1 MSDEKGSQ
9 GTSKKS
15 EGVRLEFLDA
25 IRGVAAFIVLIQ
37 HYSEQLFRPTA
48 LAVSPY
54 VNLGRAGVVAFF
66 IVSGFVIPMSI
77 ERRGD
82 LKAFWVSR
90 VFRLYPAYLASMLIF
105 LIGFFVLRD
114 AYNTSGMLGDK
125 PLPEDWRTWLV
136 NFSLLQFFFQ
146 DKIPGVSF
154 DAHDI
159 NPVAWTL
166 GFEWMIYIG
175 CAALFAFKRLNNMW
189 FVAGLSVIVGFLPAI
204 YRPFKAE
211 ASGPYVGP
219 MLLWFAVIGLVIFRV
234 MHGQMSKKAGVGW
247 ATGLLGLIALTVFIN
262 RGLRSPV
269 VEVDFPATWMN
280 EASSALIAG
289 ALFVVGI
296 LWKARPMPK
305 FLVWLGQ
312 ISYSLYLLHAQA
324 MLLPVLVPALKQV
337 PILCFALQ
345 VAIALG
351 LSALFYNFIEQPGI
365 ALGKKFLKRKLVGT
379 AS

>member
-9 GTSKKS
+9 VSGKKS

-37 HYSEQLFRPTA
+37 HYSEQLFRSTA
-48 LAVSPY
+48 VAVSPWL
-54 VNLGRAGVVAFF
+54 NLGRAGVVAFF

-82 LKAFWVSR
+82 LRAFWISR
-90 VFRLYPAYLASMLIF
+90 VFRLYPAYLASMVIF
-105 LIGFFVLRD
+105 LVGYFVLRD

-125 PLPEDWRTWLV
+125 PLPVDWRTWLV

-146 DKIPGVSF
+146 GKIPGISF

-175 CAALFAFKRLNNMW
+175 CAALFAVKRLNNMW
-189 FVAGLSVIVGFLPAI
+189 FVAGLSFVVGFLPAI
-204 YRPFKAE
+204 YRPFKAQ
-211 ASGPYVGP
+211 AGGPYVGP

-247 ATGLLGLIALTVFIN
+247 GSALLGLIALTVFIN
-262 RGLRSPV
+262 RGLRPPG
-269 VEVDFPATWMN
+269 EGIDFPSTWMN
-280 EASSALIAG
+280 ELTSALIAG

-296 LWKARPMPK
+296 LWKSRPMPK
-305 FLVWLGQ
+305 VLVWLGQ

-324 MLLPVLVPALKQV
+324 MLLPVLVPGLKQV
-337 PILCFALQ
+337 PALCFVLQ
-345 VAIALG
+345 VVIAVG
-351 LSALFYNFIEQPGI
+351 LSALFYRFIEQPGI
-365 ALGKKFLKRKLVGT
+365 AMGKKFMKRKKEAT
-379 AS
+379 PA

>member
-9 GTSKKS
+9 VTSKKS

-37 HYSEQLFRPTA
+37 HYSEQLFRSTA

-90 VFRLYPAYLASMLIF
+90 IFRLYPAYLASMLIF
-105 LIGFFVLRD
+105 LIGFFVLRN
-114 AYNTSGMLGDK
+114 AYDTSGMLGDK
-125 PLPEDWRTWLV
+125 PLPDDWRTWLV

-146 DKIPGVSF
+146 DKIPGVKF

-189 FVAGLSVIVGFLPAI
+189 FVAGLSFVVGFLPAI
-204 YRPFKAE
+204 YRPLKAGL
-211 ASGPYVGP
+211 SGPYVGP

-234 MHGQMSKKAGVGW
+234 MHGQMTKKTGVRWGT
-247 ATGLLGLIALTVFIN
+247 ALVGLISTTLIIN

-269 VEVDFPATWMN
+269 VEVDFPATLIN
-280 EASSALIAG
+280 EVTSALIAG

-296 LWKARPMPK
+296 LWKSRPMPK
-305 FLVWLGQ
+305 VLVWLGQ

-324 MLLPVLVPALKQV
+324 MLLPVLVPGLKQV
-337 PILCFALQ
+337 PIVCFALQ
-345 VAIALG
+345 IGIALG
-351 LSALFYNFIEQPGI
+351 LSALFYRFIEQPGI
-365 ALGKKFLKRKLVGT
+365 ALGKKFLKRKPAAT
-379 AS
+379 AA